1 MSEQYTKQDF
11 DQDLYDL
18 LQEEIWKEVTL
29 STGKTREDLD
39 REIIEEL
46 KKIATTLDEDQPT

>member
-18 LQEEIWKEVTL
+18 LQEEIWKEITL

-39 REIIEEL
+39 REITEEL